1 MSLTLKR
8 VVIVLLGVLGAC
20 MIWPCLLTVQYF
32 QSAFPGYLAFSLVQ
46 GMLFGLIFGAIF
58 GSFEG
63 IVVSSR
69 PKAVKGLAFG
79 AAAGTGAGALG
90 VIAGQAYLFRIAD
103 IFQSSQ
109 QTLSGAYLILAN
121 GIGWVIIGVC
131 VAMIEGFRSLS
142 PRKILVGLAGGIV
155 GGGVGGMTLQA
166 VMMRFPGNTW
176 SLLAGL
182 AFFGLSLSF
191 FYSFFENR
199 FSYGSIKLLNGPLK
213 NKEYHLVKSR
223 MSVGSR
229 HSCDIVLTGYREVE
243 PIHAF
248 ISVKKGHVSLV
259 SATPAH
265 PVTLNDEKRDEAAL
279 RREDVFSVGNAKFMY
294 GIFS

>member
-8 VVIVLLGVLGAC
+8 VVIVFLGVLGAC
-20 MIWPCLLTVQYF
+20 IIWPCLLTVQYF
-32 QSAFPGYLAFSLVQ
+32 QSAFPSYLAFSLVQ
-46 GMLFGLIFGAIF
+46 GMLFGLVFGSIF

-69 PKAVKGLAFG
+69 PKAVKGLVFG
-79 AAAGTGAGALG
+79 AAAGTVAGAVG
-90 VIAGQAYLFRIAD
+90 VIAAQAYLFRVAD

-109 QTLSGAYLILAN
+109 QTLAGAHLVLAN

-142 PRKILVGLAGGIV
+142 PRKILVGLVGGIV
-155 GGGVGGMTLQA
+155 GGGIGGMTLQA
-166 VMMRFPGNTW
+166 VILRYPGKTW
-176 SLLAGL
+176 SLLAAL
-182 AFFGLSLSF
+182 AFFGFSLSF

-199 FSYGSIKLLNGPLK
+199 FSYGSVKLLNGPLK

-229 HSCDIVLTGYREVE
+229 HTCDIVLAGYRDIE

-248 ISVKKGHVSLV
+248 ISVKRGRVSLIA
-259 SATPAH
+259 ATPAH
-265 PVTLNDEKRDEAAL
+265 PVMLNDDKREEAAL
-279 RREDVFSVGNAKFMY
+279 RREDVFAVGGAKFMY